1 MIKQSTGGGY
11 GKPPV
16 KNQFKKGQSGNP
28 KGRPKTNTSDG
39 IDISQILA
47 GTLTVT
53 IDGKT
58 QEMSPFEIS
67 VRKLAQKAVAGDF
80 RAISKFI
87 RLCEEYNAVTPPSN
101 KTGCGVINAPPGV
114 DFYEWLESVT
124 EEVLIED

>member
-1 MIKQSTGGGY
+1 MIKKSTGGGY

-39 IDISQILA
+39 IDISQILT
-47 GTLTVT
+47 GPLTVT
-53 IDGKT
+53 IDGKA

-80 RAISKFI
+80 RAISNFI
-87 RLCEEYNAVTPPSN
+87 RLCVEYSVITPPSN
-101 KTGCGVINAPPGV
+101 KTGCGVIIAPPGV
-114 DFYEWLESVT
+114 DFYEWLENVT
-124 EEVLIED
+124 EEVPIED